1 MCCTCSAGLVV
12 RRRSYKREGF
22 LETLATTVRSCGGSG
37 GRSRCRCRIIGGRH
51 DVNFSGLVSY
61 SILTIVLGGILY
73 CMKRETGNL
82 DNSSNP
88 NKMSSTKEGDQQ
100 QHQQV
105 RTETGKQ
112 QESLLHS
119 AANLGERI
127 WDSIITPGTAP
138 GLPLVINIAT
148 VGMLLC
154 LVFTILIGYGN
165 IHVYALGGLGIGLL
179 ASVNW
184 YVLSLEC
191 PPSPFLAMRN

>member
-1 MCCTCSAGLVV
+1 
-12 RRRSYKREGF
+12 
-22 LETLATTVRSCGGSG
+22 
-37 GRSRCRCRIIGGRH
+37 
-51 DVNFSGLVSY
+51 
-61 SILTIVLGGILY
+61 
-73 CMKRETGNL
+73 MKGKTGNL
-82 DNSSNP
+82 DNLSNP
-88 NKMSSTKEGDQQ
+88 NKVSSTQEGDPG

-184 YVLSLEC
+184 YVCLWSARHRLSLQCAIKCCRFVHEMWVFEA
-191 PPSPFLAMRN
+191 SQQAEADKKK